1 MCFEMS
7 RREKDQKSW
16 FFKSMGDGGSVGDG
30 GEMMVEMV
38 LKSQEKEISAFP
50 HPMGQEVWAASR
62 GHRRRKY
69 QREAGNLHCHV
80 LPTPRLLLRCLS
92 QLSIRGFSGTKQFFS
107 NNGLEAPVLIV
118 SRRWIHHGG
127 SPEEL
132 NASPSTITITI
143 SFLLFLLPFLSFL
156 PQVIIKHRLPR

>member
-50 HPMGQEVWAASR
+50 HPMGQEV
-62 GHRRRKY
+62 
-69 QREAGNLHCHV
+69 
-80 LPTPRLLLRCLS
+80 
-92 QLSIRGFSGTKQFFS
+92 
-107 NNGLEAPVLIV
+107 
-118 SRRWIHHGG
+118 
-127 SPEEL
+127 
-132 NASPSTITITI
+132 
-143 SFLLFLLPFLSFL
+143 
-156 PQVIIKHRLPR
+156 